1 MSSYRT
7 GFVFY
12 FVLNIEENFVFKVSL
27 FDYLNDLNHEGCI
40 VRDERR
46 DEIDKKNIQRETKL
60 IKKNIKINIS
70 FPPKKVRTVFPNP
83 PAHLKIQ
90 KNTFFHKKRKSS
102 KKESI

>member
-12 FVLNIEENFVFKVSL
+12 FVLNIEKNFVIKVSL

-46 DEIDKKNIQRETKL
+46 DGIDKKDIQRETKL